1 MKKTIFI
8 LSAILVASF
17 SFAQMPEKFVKAME
31 AKVPAVDTTISVQ
44 GLTDL
49 ANSFERI
56 AAKFR

>member
-31 AKVPAVDTTISVQ
+31 SKIAEIDTTHTARRFYRSCQ
-44 GLTDL
+44 C
-49 ANSFERI
+49 F
-56 AAKFR
+56 